1 MISHYNAADLHIHT
15 TASDGAA
22 SPEAVLSYVA
32 EETDLR
38 VIAITDHNTLEGAFA
53 ARRLAPR
60 YGIDVIVGCE
70 ISTAIGHVLALFI
83 EKPIPAGIDLATTV
97 RFVHEQGGLA
107 FAAHPF
113 GALVASV
120 GRRHLLGP
128 ERTDLDWHL
137 LDGLEV
143 FNASLWNPANNR
155 RAAQKAQ
162 SLGLTQIGGS
172 DAHDL
177 AMIGYGRTLFAGTS
191 AADLRRALQRGE
203 TQVIGH
209 YWGWRGVAGVVRK
222 RALRSRPFA
231 ESWAGFKKDSRQ
243 QV

>member
-1 MISHYNAADLHIHT
+1 MNLHYNAADLHIHT
-15 TASDGAA
+15 TASDGTA

-38 VIAITDHNTLEGAFA
+38 VIAITDHDTLEGALV
-53 ARRLAPR
+53 ARRLAPH

-83 EKPIPAGIDLATTV
+83 EQPIPAGLDLTTTV
-97 RFVHEQGGLA
+97 NLIHEQGGLA

-128 ERTDLDWHL
+128 ERIDLDWHIF
-137 LDGLEV
+137 DGIEI

-155 RAAQKAQ
+155 RAAEKAQ
-162 SLGLTQIGGS
+162 ALGLTQIGGS

-203 TQVIGH
+203 TQVVGQQ
-209 YWGWRGVAGVVRK
+209 WGWRGVAGVLRERLRRWNPLWPVPVR
-222 RALRSRPFA
+222 
-231 ESWAGFKKDSRQ
+231 
-243 QV
+243 

>member
-1 MISHYNAADLHIHT
+1 MISHDNAADLHIHT
-15 TASDGAA
+15 TASDGTA

-32 EETDLR
+32 TETNLR

-60 YGIDVIVGCE
+60 YGIEVIVGCE

-83 EKPIPAGIDLATTV
+83 EQPIPAGLDLATTV
-97 RFVHEQGGLA
+97 RCVHEQGGLA

-113 GALVASV
+113 GALVPSV
-120 GRRHLLGP
+120 GRKHLLGP
-128 ERTDLDWHL
+128 ERTDLNWHL
-137 LDGLEV
+137 LDGVEV

-162 SLGLTQIGGS
+162 ALGLTAIGGS

-191 AADLRRALQRGE
+191 AADLYRALQTGKTR
-203 TQVIGH
+203 VIGQ
-209 YWGWRGVAGVVRK
+209 YWGVLGIAGAVHARVRRWRDNQPVPAQ
-222 RALRSRPFA
+222 S
-231 ESWAGFKKDSRQ
+231 
-243 QV
+243 